1 MPKWVRVFLLCICA
15 VVAVACTDLPD
26 THVYDRTAS
35 YQILN
40 KEKIETIGKPDNQG
54 RQFCSHLEAVSRD
67 KSRSHRSAGWIL
79 GFLAFLFTA
88 LGAGLGAC
96 ELPDN
101 KRQKMIYRMIV
112 VGSPVLAAACA
123 HLSSGQFDMA
133 ANANST
139 AYAAASAVLLDDDRN
154 ASAACNTAIA
164 AWNSNN
170 SISNRAFTEKLLEVM
185 KGEQRAPEPRVPSD
199 GRTGTAPS
207 PSPSTTPAA
216 PDGNT
221 QGAK

>member
-1 MPKWVRVFLLCICA
+1 MPKWVRVFLLCVCA
-15 VVAVACTDLPD
+15 MVAVACTDLPD
-26 THVYDRTAS
+26 THVYDRTSS

-40 KEKIETIGKPDNQG
+40 KERLETIGRPENQG
-54 RQFCSHLEAVSRD
+54 RHFCSHLEAVSRD
-67 KSRSHRSAGWIL
+67 KSRTHRSWGWTL
-79 GFLAFLFTA
+79 GFLAFIFTA

-101 KRQKMIYRMIV
+101 KRQKLYYRMIV

-123 HLSSGQFDMA
+123 HISSGQFDMA
-133 ANANST
+133 SNANST
-139 AYAAASAVLLDDDRN
+139 AYAAASAVLLDNDQN

-185 KGEQRAPEPRVPSD
+185 KGEQRAPDPRLPSE
-199 GRTGTAPS
+199 GRTGTSPQPASSTAP
-207 PSPSTTPAA
+207 TTP
-216 PDGNT
+216 DNT